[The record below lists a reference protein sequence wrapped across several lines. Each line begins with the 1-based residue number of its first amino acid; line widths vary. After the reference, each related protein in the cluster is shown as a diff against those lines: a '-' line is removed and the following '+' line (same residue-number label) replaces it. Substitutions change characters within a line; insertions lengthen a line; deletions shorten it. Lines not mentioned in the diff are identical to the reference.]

1 MRCKYCSLGGN
12 SLLESES
19 GVVLDAS
26 STTVYPFLLPR
37 LVPWWVPFR
46 FGLRPVFFIEKL
58 TTFSSKRKLWLYVVY
73 DGKLFC
79 IPEFLTVFCKVFL
92 HKIGIRFYEKMNT
105 PFWMKSCSRYWY
117 KNTICT
123 VTVVKNGSSIL
134 KFLRVQRLLDHLL

>member
-79 IPEFLTVFCKVFL
+79 IPEFLTVFGHAFL
-92 HKIGIRFYEKMNT
+92 HKN
-105 PFWMKSCSRYWY
+105 WY
-117 KNTICT
+117 TFLRVNVPAVLNQITFVQKYHAY
-123 VTVVKNGSSIL
+123 VSVVKNGCSISNFVPEYFAASL
-134 KFLRVQRLLDHLL
+134 S